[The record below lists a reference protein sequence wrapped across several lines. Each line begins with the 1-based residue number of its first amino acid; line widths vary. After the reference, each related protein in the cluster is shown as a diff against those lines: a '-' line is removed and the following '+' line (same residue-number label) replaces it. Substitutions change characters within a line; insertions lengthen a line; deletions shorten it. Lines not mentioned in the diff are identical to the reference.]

1 MVVDLYFPAFL
12 PALTQNHPMPYLSK
26 LAAVGAW
33 HVDTQNTV
41 EMHLCEA
48 FGIRKS
54 QDWPLAALSRMGE
67 GLDLGDANYF
77 IAHPAHFALQRDH
90 FTLDAPSA
98 ISVDEARQLIRDL
111 NAHFAQ
117 DGLKFEQGSKPDT
130 WFLCS
135 SQTIVAQTFLWA
147 EAHGRDVRPLMPQG
161 EDGMRC
167 RSIMNQAQMLL
178 HEHPVNQARE
188 LNGLSPVNSIWLS
201 GGASEMASEMKVRP
215 FAMAQ
220 KIFASDALTK
230 GLAKSIAQEAL
241 SLPKHAQELMNLSGN
256 QDALVVM
263 DEVNNLD
270 ADWFLPLLSILKKAK
285 IKTLRCHFG
294 LDAKTFTL
302 TVTPKDTWKFWRRIK
317 PITQYFAQS

>member
-1 MVVDLYFPAFL
+1 
-12 PALTQNHPMPYLSK
+12 MPYLSK

-33 HVDTQNTV
+33 HVDTQKTV

-54 QDWPLAALSRMGE
+54 QDWPLAALSRVGE
-67 GLDLGDANYF
+67 GLDLGDAHYF

-135 SQTIVAQTFLWA
+135 SQAIVAQTFLWA
-147 EAHGRDVRPLMPQG
+147 EALGRDVRPLMPQG

-178 HEHPVNQARE
+178 HEHPINQARE
-188 LNGLSPVNSIWLS
+188 SKGLSPVNSIWLS
-201 GGASEMASEMKVRP
+201 GGASEMTSEMKVRP
-215 FAMAQ
+215 LAIAQ
-220 KIFASDALTK
+220 KIFANDALTK

-256 QDALVVM
+256 QDALVVI
-263 DEVNNLD
+263 DEANNLD
-270 ADWFLPLLSILKKAK
+270 ADWFLPLLSALKKAK

-302 TVTPKDTWKFWRRIK
+302 TVTPKDIWKFWRSIK
-317 PITQYFAQS
+317 PITQYFTQS